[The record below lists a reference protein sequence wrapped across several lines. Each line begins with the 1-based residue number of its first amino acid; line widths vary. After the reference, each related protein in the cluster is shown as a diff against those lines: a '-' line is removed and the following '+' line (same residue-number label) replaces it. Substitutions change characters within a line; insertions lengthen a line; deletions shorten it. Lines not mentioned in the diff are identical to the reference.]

1 MSGSTIQFKGV
12 DRLTNLLQRALINHT
27 ENEVRKVLRRGAQVI
42 ADEAKRN
49 VPVDSGLLR
58 DSIKILPKWRQDPLG
73 MYVGPVVKRRRSK
86 RTGKKGAGT
95 VQKEQPFYA
104 AWVEYGTDPHNLGY
118 KGKFVSGKGGD
129 HPGSKKKPY
138 MRPAYDTKGQEA
150 LDIAIVDLIKLIQSK
165 L

>member
-104 AWVEYGTDPHNLGY
+104 AMVEYGTKKHNLGY
-118 KGKFVSGKGGD
+118 KGKFVSGTGGD
-129 HPGSKKKPY
+129 HPGSDEKPY

-150 LDIAIVDLIKLIQSK
+150 LNVAMDDLKKLIESK
-165 L
+165 I